1 MPGRFDAA
9 EMPRLDA
16 FDDEFGLDPLAI
28 QREQQRK
35 TRVRFWTFVGVALG
49 AGVVGAFALAWPT
62 AGGRLRLD
70 LQSAVVTPISPQTHE
85 GSDEEI
91 GSLRR
96 QVEALKSRITELED
110 AKEQAAHTIAA
121 LEAEQ
126 QSRVSA
132 PSAYWYSNPAELGLG
147 IESRPE
153 WGGDVRPLRL
163 PPVRPASRGL
173 SKRTL
178 HRRAE

>member
-1 MPGRFDAA
+1 MA

-16 FDDEFGLDPLAI
+16 FDDEFGQDPLTL
-28 QREQQRK
+28 QREQQPR
-35 TRVRFWTFVGVALG
+35 RVRFSTFVGVALG
-49 AGVVGAFALAWPT
+49 AGVIGALALVWPT
-62 AGGRLRLD
+62 AGGRPRLD

-96 QVEALKSRITELED
+96 QVEALKNRITELED
-110 AKEQAAHTIAA
+110 AKEQSTHTITA

-126 QSRVSA
+126 QSSDSA
-132 PSAYWYSNPAELGLG
+132 PSAYWYSNPAALSLG

-153 WGGDVRPLRL
+153 WGGDVLPLRL

-173 SKRTL
+173 SKRTPQ
-178 HRRAE
+178 RRAE